1 MNIEVFI
8 IKIYIMRN
16 RLTER
21 DLSRIVRR
29 VINEEEEGDG
39 KSELIQ
45 VLTDKLNNMKNDTE
59 YDATDVAQ
67 IIYNNCAHFMNKTDI
82 FSSRSGE
89 PLSSKA
95 PFAPKE

>member
-1 MNIEVFI
+1 
-8 IKIYIMRN
+8 MRT

-29 VINEEEEGDG
+29 VINEEEEEEGDD

-45 VLTDKLNNMKNDTE
+45 VLTDKLNDMKNDTKF
-59 YDATDVAQ
+59 DATDVAQ